1 MTTKVTPTGTIDW
14 YIKWVASILIL
25 IALSLRASG
34 FSVLLDIAL
43 SSVGTLMWL
52 IVAFMWKDRALIVV
66 NTAALFLLLVW
77 GLRYLQ

>member
-34 FSVLLDIAL
+34 FSVLLDITL

>member
-34 FSVLLDIAL
+34 VSVLLDIAL

>member
-34 FSVLLDIAL
+34 VSVLLDIAL

-52 IVAFMWKDRALIVV
+52 IVAFMWKDRAVDVV

>member
-25 IALSLRASG
+25 IALSLRAYG
-34 FSVLLDIAL
+34 FSVMLDIAL